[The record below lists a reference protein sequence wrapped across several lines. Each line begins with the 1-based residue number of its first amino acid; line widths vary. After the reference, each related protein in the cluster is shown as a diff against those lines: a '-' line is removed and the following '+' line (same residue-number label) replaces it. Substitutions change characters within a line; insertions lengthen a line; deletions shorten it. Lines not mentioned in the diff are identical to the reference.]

1 MDPNDF
7 NDYFIPVLVSLSK
20 EKKTVFLLGDY
31 NAELSKHEKHSPTN
45 EFLDS
50 VVSSMFLHT

>member
-20 EKKTVFLLGDY
+20 EKKTVFLLSDY
-31 NAELSKHEKHSPTN
+31 NAELSKHEKHSPT

-50 VVSSMFLHT
+50 LVSSMFLRT

>member
-7 NDYFIPVLVSLSK
+7 NDYFNPILVTLSK

-31 NAELSKHEKHSPTN
+31 NAALSKLEKYSQLIN
-45 EFLDS
+45 F
-50 VVSSMFLHT
+50 